1 MKENKKVNIWYR
13 NLKLEEIISYFNLSA
28 DEITYE
34 SIKEVLLKDLDVQ
47 EYNSALNIILFCGLQ
62 EKKQIDTVKSL
73 KFIEVLLQNG
83 FNANYC
89 APFYGVNLIQFALE
103 KGYSTEFV
111 VDLINLTKKYN
122 LNVNARDTKGN
133 SIIHTAIE
141 TRNYLGEILPLMKAL
156 GKEFDFNCKDKN
168 GKDIIVKFNMCKNK
182 ARRDLLD
189 AKEEIE
195 YYKNEENNHWL
206 KYKKEYPYDYQ
217 MKKFNIDRFIS
228 EENKEMLLQ
237 AAEYEEKF
245 NYISSYYDRLVSEEN
260 SFRKTINWLRN
271 PNGKLSKPVKKS
283 ERITSTP
290 NLDLKQVKQNTVSNH
305 KSLND
310 YLFLKVDNI
319 LSKLTFNFIIQNKE
333 VLTKL
338 KDKLVALT
346 NDETISLGDKKVV
359 VTKLETF
366 DEMIQQTLAKE
377 IEVLKTSND
386 ISYLSDLE
394 SQLQENGF
402 QVQQQMVR
410 KIINDYQNKVKEL
423 ANNIKYNL
431 TLENSREIEKV
442 LSTLASEDKKKL
454 IKDFQ
459 PRKKNLVETIDKFEK
474 LQLSS
479 VIFSVE
485 QLPKEVYSQYNL
497 TKLNEMIIKMK
508 REKSNQNN
516 RKSSKLQV
524 DSSNNLLSKN
534 LKLVRKRN
542 FSLIEPVVSAEKLTK
557 TELLNQQE
565 SVKKALEIYQAQINK
580 LRDDIVNNLTLNN
593 IDEFREI
600 IAVLDDSNKEELSEI
615 FETKESK
622 LLNLIE
628 KMQSTPSYGMEK
640 LPKELYS
647 DYNLSILKKLVKE
660 TKKDRFIGDTMINI
674 RLQSE
679 FAPIL
684 TSKSLSVLEQAEF
697 QEQMKTLENQ
707 TFSSKVKVKKK

>member
-34 SIKEVLLKDLDVQ
+34 SIKEVLLKDLDIQ

-73 KFIEVLLQNG
+73 KFIEVLLQKG

-89 APFYGVNLIQFALE
+89 APFYGVNLIQYALE

-156 GKEFDFNCKDKN
+156 GKEFNFNCKDKN

-206 KYKKEYPYDYQ
+206 KYKKVLESI
-217 MKKFNIDRFIS
+217 IDT
-228 EENKEMLLQ
+228 KEMLLQ
-237 AAEYEEKF
+237 AAECEEKF

-283 ERITSTP
+283 ELTTSTP
-290 NLDLKQVKQNTVSNH
+290 NLDVKQVKQNTVSNH

-319 LSKLTFNFIIQNKE
+319 LSKLTFNFIIENKE

-423 ANNIKYNL
+423 ADNIKYNL

-459 PRKKNLVETIDKFEK
+459 SRKKNLVETIDKFEK

-497 TKLNEMIIKMK
+497 TKLNEIIIKIK

-516 RKSSKLQV
+516 RKSSKLQI

-628 KMQSTPSYGMEK
+628 KMKSTPSYGMEK

-647 DYNLSILKKLVKE
+647 DYNLSILKKLVTE

-697 QEQMKTLENQ
+697 QGQMKTLENQ
-707 TFSSKVKVKKK
+707 TFSSKAKVKKK

>member
-34 SIKEVLLKDLDVQ
+34 SIKEVLLKDLDIQ

-73 KFIEVLLQNG
+73 KFIEVLLQKG

-89 APFYGVNLIQFALE
+89 APFYGVNLIQYALE

-156 GKEFDFNCKDKN
+156 GKEFNFNCKDKN

-206 KYKKEYPYDYQ
+206 KYKKVLESI
-217 MKKFNIDRFIS
+217 IDT
-228 EENKEMLLQ
+228 KEMLLQ
-237 AAEYEEKF
+237 AAECEEKF

-283 ERITSTP
+283 ELTTSTP
-290 NLDLKQVKQNTVSNH
+290 NLDVKQVKQNTVSNH

-319 LSKLTFNFIIQNKE
+319 LSKLTFNFIIENKE

-423 ANNIKYNL
+423 ADNIKYNL

-459 PRKKNLVETIDKFEK
+459 SRKKNLVETIDKFEK

-497 TKLNEMIIKMK
+497 TKLNEIIIKIK

-516 RKSSKLQV
+516 RKSSKLQI

-628 KMQSTPSYGMEK
+628 KMKSTPSYGMEK

-647 DYNLSILKKLVKE
+647 DYNLSILKKLVTE

-684 TSKSLSVLEQAEF
+684 TSKSLSVLGQDEF

>member
-28 DEITYE
+28 DEITYA

-73 KFIEVLLQNG
+73 KFIEVLLQKG

-89 APFYGVNLIQFALE
+89 APFYGVNLIQYALG

-156 GKEFDFNCKDKN
+156 GKEFNFNCKDKN

-206 KYKKEYPYDYQ
+206 KYKKVLESI
-217 MKKFNIDRFIS
+217 IDT
-228 EENKEMLLQ
+228 KEMLLQ
-237 AAEYEEKF
+237 AAECEEKF

-283 ERITSTP
+283 ERIISTP
-290 NLDLKQVKQNTVSNH
+290 NLDVKQVEQNTVSNH

-319 LSKLTFNFIIQNKE
+319 LSKLTFNFIIENKE

-423 ANNIKYNL
+423 ADNIKYNL

-459 PRKKNLVETIDKFEK
+459 SRKKNLVETIDKLEK

-479 VIFSVE
+479 AIFSVE

-497 TKLNEMIIKMK
+497 TKLNEIIIKIK

-516 RKSSKLQV
+516 RKSSKLQI

-622 LLNLIE
+622 LLNFIE

-684 TSKSLSVLEQAEF
+684 TSKSLSVLGQDEF

>member
-73 KFIEVLLQNG
+73 KFIEVLLQKG

-89 APFYGVNLIQFALE
+89 APFYGVNLIQYALE

-156 GKEFDFNCKDKN
+156 GKEFNFNCKDKN

-206 KYKKEYPYDYQ
+206 KYKKVLESI
-217 MKKFNIDRFIS
+217 IDT
-228 EENKEMLLQ
+228 KEMLLQ
-237 AAEYEEKF
+237 AAECEEKF

-283 ERITSTP
+283 ERTTSTP
-290 NLDLKQVKQNTVSNH
+290 NLDVKQVKQNTVSNH

-423 ANNIKYNL
+423 ADNIKYNL
-431 TLENSREIEKV
+431 TLENSREIEKA

-459 PRKKNLVETIDKFEK
+459 SRKKNLVETIDKLEK

-479 VIFSVE
+479 AIFSVE

-497 TKLNEMIIKMK
+497 TKLNEIIIKIK

-516 RKSSKLQV
+516 RKSSKLQI

-622 LLNLIE
+622 LLNFIE

>member
-73 KFIEVLLQNG
+73 KFIEVLLQKG

-89 APFYGVNLIQFALE
+89 APFYGVNLIQYAIE

-156 GKEFDFNCKDKN
+156 GKEFNFNCKDKN

-206 KYKKEYPYDYQ
+206 KYKKVLESI
-217 MKKFNIDRFIS
+217 IDT
-228 EENKEMLLQ
+228 KEMLLQ
-237 AAEYEEKF
+237 AAECEEKF

-283 ERITSTP
+283 ERTTSTP
-290 NLDLKQVKQNTVSNH
+290 NLDVKQVKQNTVSNH

-346 NDETISLGDKKVV
+346 NDQTISLGDKKVV

-423 ANNIKYNL
+423 ADNIKYNL

-442 LSTLASEDKKKL
+442 LTTLASEDKKKL

-459 PRKKNLVETIDKFEK
+459 SRKKNLVETIDKLEK

-497 TKLNEMIIKMK
+497 TKLNEIIIKIK

-628 KMQSTPSYGMEK
+628 KMKSTPSYGMEK

-647 DYNLSILKKLVKE
+647 DYNLSILKKLVTE

-684 TSKSLSVLEQAEF
+684 TSKSLSVLGQDEF